1 MFRFGAS
8 TLANDILRQIVKG
21 VDGCY
26 QSDDYF
32 SLP

>member
-1 MFRFGAS
+1 
-8 TLANDILRQIVKG
+8 LANDILLQIAKG

-26 QSDDYF
+26 QSGDYF